1 MLKSGFG
8 PIPAHIPRTSMDWPI
23 EPDGLRETLL
33 MLDRTYSLPIYVME
47 NGTATIDHVGD
58 NGEVLDQ
65 DRIDYLRAYI
75 GAMDDAIAAGA
86 DVRGY
91 FVWSLMDNF
100 EWNSGFKER
109 FGLVHVDYATL
120 QRRPKASAAWYAE
133 FIRARR
139 HKQAAGLG
147 AETVG

>member
-1 MLKSGFG
+1 VL
-8 PIPAHIPRTSMDWPI
+8 
-23 EPDGLRETLL
+23 E
-33 MLDRTYSLPIYVME
+33 
-47 NGTATIDHVGD
+47 

-65 DRIDYLRAYI
+65 DRIDYLSGYI
-75 GAMDDAIAAGA
+75 GAMDAAIAAGA

-109 FGLVHVDYATL
+109 FGLIHVDYATL
-120 QRRPKASAAWYAE
+120 QRRPKASARWYAD

-139 HKQAAGLG
+139 NGQ
-147 AETVG
+147 TVPATASKR